1 MAILRGLKTRT
12 PLLGLLPLRINL
24 LGAGVVIELARV
36 VVVTE
41 VLDS

>member
-1 MAILRGLKTRT
+1 MRLVMVICTT

-24 LGAGVVIELARV
+24 LGAGVVIELARIV
-36 VVVTE
+36 VVPE